1 MHLTPDVCF
10 AVLPVGLGAGNARCI
25 AASRLLAR
33 WMVCAAASRYGGESA
48 RGQCPLDPFFFPLP
62 E

>member
-1 MHLTPDVCF
+1 MHLTPDVYY

-33 WMVCAAASRYGGESA
+33 WMVCAAASRYGGEVRKGA
-48 RGQCPLDPFFFPLP
+48 MPP
-62 E
+62 